1 MGLATAG
8 SAALHAPPGV
18 WIALLL
24 AAGMCLIAAGLQH
37 WREGRMHTNSD
48 LTVKGKRV
56 QRVGIDADEGSSVR
70 TKRTKIRNQD
80 TSVQLRGKS
89 THVDE
94 DSEIE

>member
-1 MGLATAG
+1 MGLATAC

-18 WIALLL
+18 WIVLLVV
-24 AAGMCLIAAGLQH
+24 AGICLIAAGLQH
-37 WREGRMHTNSD
+37 WREGRTHTNPD

-56 QRVGIDADEGSSVR
+56 QRVGIDANEGSSVR

-80 TSVQLRGKS
+80 TSIRLRGKS